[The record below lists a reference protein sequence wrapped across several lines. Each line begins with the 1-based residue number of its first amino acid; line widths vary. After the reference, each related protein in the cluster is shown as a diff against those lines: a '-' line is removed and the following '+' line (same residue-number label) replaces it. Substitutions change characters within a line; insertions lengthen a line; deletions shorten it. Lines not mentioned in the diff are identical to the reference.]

1 MINIYKT
8 DENMEFKKINEI
20 ERESWIDLINP
31 TNEEIKSIADI
42 TNTDLDLL
50 MKLTD
55 DEELPRIEVGENA
68 TLIVVDT
75 PYITDARYKH
85 KYNTDPLGIIINN
98 DGYFIT
104 ISLKKQTFLDDFK
117 KNKIKHFD
125 IRKRT
130 KFVIQI
136 LLRVSSVYQRELISI
151 NNYINKK
158 EKMLYKS
165 TNNKELIDLLNIE
178 KTLVYF
184 STSLKANDAVLEKLS
199 KGNILTLYEDDNDLM
214 EDAIIEN
221 KLVDVSNYEEIRDF
235 MMKWFTKRSINE
247 EVVKLGKKL
256 KSNGYNI
263 YILSNMASCTYEYIK
278 DQDDFFSIVD
288 GTVVSAYEKVKKPD
302 KKIFKILLE
311 RYNLNAT
318 ECLLIDDDDTN
329 KTLEV
334 ANSFGIK
341 GRKVLPNDVK
351 DIKKLL
357 EENEIKA

>member
-8 DENMEFKKINEI
+8 NENMEFKKINEI

-31 TNEEIKSIADI
+31 TYEEIKGIADI

-221 KLVDVSNYEEIRDF
+221 KQAIE
-235 MMKWFTKRSINE
+235 MT
-247 EVVKLGKKL
+247 
-256 KSNGYNI
+256 NI
-263 YILSNMASCTYEYIK
+263 YREILTSMTDAYASIISNNLNDVMKFLTSITIVLSIPTMVASFLGMNVPMGDIGTSSLS
-278 DQDDFFSIVD
+278 FIVIL
-288 GTVVSAYEKVKKPD
+288 GVSFVVSILITIILKK
-302 KKIFKILLE
+302 KNML
-311 RYNLNAT
+311 
-318 ECLLIDDDDTN
+318 
-329 KTLEV
+329 
-334 ANSFGIK
+334 
-341 GRKVLPNDVK
+341 
-351 DIKKLL
+351 
-357 EENEIKA
+357 